1 MLVYEFKLKG
11 KQQQFNLIDE
21 AIRTALFV
29 RSSCIRC
36 WMDNQKVGKYDLSA

>member
-29 RSSCIRC
+29 RNSCVRY
-36 WMDNQKVGKYDLSA
+36 WMDNPKV